1 MELGICIYIR
11 GTLNKDVLQN
21 LGIEHGE
28 MITMNHHDNH
38 TATMKCCRDIFRV
51 EF

>member
-28 MITMNHHDNH
+28 MITMNHNH
-38 TATMKCCRDIFRV
+38 TAPMKRCRDIFRV

>member
-11 GTLNKDVLQN
+11 GTLNNDVLQN
-21 LGIEHGE
+21 LGLEHGE
-28 MITMNHHDNH
+28 MITMNHDNH
-38 TATMKCCRDIFRV
+38 TAPVKCCRDIFRV